1 MPDAYR
7 DDLAYI
13 HDAGFGHFAREAG
26 PVLVDAFRHGGFS
39 RGLVVDLGCGS
50 GILSKAV
57 ADAGYQVLGI
67 DISEAMIA
75 LAQRRVPLGQ
85 FRTESLLTANIPPC
99 IAVAAV
105 GEVLNYLFDA
115 GHSRA
120 KLKALFWRIHQ
131 ALAAGGLFLGDVAE
145 PGRVPGGGALKNFWE
160 GEDWVVLATS
170 REDRRRRL
178 LTREITSFRKVGEHY
193 RREHEIHHQRLF
205 SRPELARELRQA
217 GFRVRILNGYGSL
230 RFGPGHYGFL
240 ARKTI

>member
-1 MPDAYR
+1 
-7 DDLAYI
+7 
-13 HDAGFGHFAREAG
+13 
-26 PVLVDAFRHGGFS
+26 
-39 RGLVVDLGCGS
+39 
-50 GILSKAV
+50 
-57 ADAGYQVLGI
+57 
-67 DISEAMIA
+67 
-75 LAQRRVPLGQ
+75 
-85 FRTESLLTANIPPC
+85 
-99 IAVAAV
+99 
-105 GEVLNYLFDA
+105 
-115 GHSRA
+115 
-120 KLKALFWRIHQ
+120 LFWRIHQ